1 MDNPTFQ
8 PLQYCKGQ
16 TQLLRIGLLKR
27 IEELSVSDYPTA
39 SPNQTIRF
47 LQDYLN
53 ELSRT
58 IESSGTE
65 NELRILRMQ
74 IAQLGVFLDWLD
86 NAHTEQTP
94 RGLVQLLKHL
104 INLIAPNSR
113 VIASPQAEYNY
124 SIRDLGGYLKNLV
137 DNYIPHSKQS
147 LFDEYLS
154 SPTKLISFP
163 RIERDNILAHAIF
176 GHELG
181 HPIADEY
188 LEQETIDTGQLQ
200 KYIVDFLQ
208 QELKKQNIQISEEEK
223 LTKITNIFNKVLEIR
238 KRALQELIS
247 DAVGIIIFGPS
258 AFFACYELFWA
269 GDLDAL
275 PSQVELYPP
284 SRMRIRL
291 MLILMKDLGYQQGLL
306 NIKNDKSNNYVD
318 AVKDFFSFCENLIAI
333 DTDQQAINNSPLH
346 KLAYDSAI
354 GSLEQAI
361 QFALAKTSKVAFD
374 VNRIILQVPELIKR
388 IEMNIPPNEIGD
400 PKSPQLVDY
409 RASLLSAWI
418 YKLRNISPDTNKEL
432 SSAENERL
440 QKLTLR
446 AIEYVILQSEYNEMM
461 LAKNGTNP

>member
-1 MDNPTFQ
+1 MDKLAFQ
-8 PLQYCKGQ
+8 PLQYWMGQ

-27 IEELSVSDYPTA
+27 IEELSVSDYPIA

-53 ELSRT
+53 ELSYA
-58 IESSGTE
+58 IDNSGTE
-65 NELRILRMQ
+65 DELRIIRMQ

-94 RGLVQLLKHL
+94 RGLVQLLKNL

-113 VIASPQAEYNY
+113 VIARPQAEYNY
-124 SIRDLGGYLKNLV
+124 SIRDLGGFLKYIV
-137 DNYIPHSKQS
+137 ETYIPHSKQA
-147 LFDEYLS
+147 LFQEYLS

-188 LEQETIDTGQLQ
+188 LGQETIDIAQLQ

-208 QELKKQNIQISEEEK
+208 QELKKQNIQISESEK
-223 LTKITNIFNKVLEIR
+223 LAETTKIFNKVLEIR

-247 DAVGIIIFGPS
+247 DAVGIMIFGPS
-258 AFFACYELFWA
+258 AFFACYELFWG

-275 PSQVELYPP
+275 PSKDEFYPP

-291 MLILMKDLGYQQGLL
+291 MLKLMTDLGYQQGLL
-306 NIKNDKSNNYVD
+306 NIRADKSNNYVE
-318 AVKDFFSFCENLIAI
+318 AVKEFLFFCENLITV
-333 DTDQQAINNSPLH
+333 DTDQKAINNSPLH

-354 GSLEQAI
+354 NSLEQAI
-361 QFALAKTSKVAFD
+361 NFALAKTSNVAFD
-374 VNRIILQVPELIKR
+374 ANKIFLEVPELISR

-446 AIEYVILQSEYNEMM
+446 AIEYVILQSEYNEIM
-461 LAKNGTNP
+461 LIKGGANS